1 MKIDSDSILYIVITI
16 ALLVISGLGSRRKK
30 KLQKMGK
37 YAKPATA
44 SHPVEPEEID
54 VASVQREPMNPFDR
68 LEQILSGQTPVF
80 ETMDE
85 ESPETIVDEEVQII
99 EEIRE
104 SRQEMEPEV
113 RQDNTAD
120 EDMQLERPEVDTLQG
135 LFENVSEIR
144 KAVIYSE
151 IMNRKYE

>member
-1 MKIDSDSILYIVITI
+1 MKINSDSILYIVITI

-37 YAKPATA
+37 SARPGTV
-44 SHPVEPEEID
+44 SHSVGPKEMD
-54 VASVQREPMNPFDR
+54 AASVQREPMNPFGR

-80 ETMDE
+80 ENMEE

-104 SRQEMEPEV
+104 RRQEIEPEV
-113 RQDNTAD
+113 PEDKTAD
-120 EDMQLERPEVDTLQG
+120 EYLGIERPEVDTLQG

-151 IMNRKYE
+151 ILNRKYE